1 MNRVETGE
9 WAERLDDLVGQCDR
23 NAGPSELLSRLHE
36 ILASG
41 PADICLAVKPSIS
54 RSSLQ
59 MLLDAGAFESA
70 ALRLLRNCGYM
81 LSRGHEG
88 MVIASVVVPSAGR
101 DYSYSAPSEVPALCG
116 ALAVALQECLALG

>member
-1 MNRVETGE
+1 MNRVATGE
-9 WAERLDDLVGQCDR
+9 WAERVDDLVGQCDR
-23 NAGPSELLSRLHE
+23 NAAACELLSRLHE
-36 ILASG
+36 ILVTG
-41 PADICLAVKPSIS
+41 PAHICLAIKPAIS

-59 MLLDAGAFESA
+59 LLLDAGAFESA

-88 MVIASVVVPSAGR
+88 LVIASVVVPSAGR
-101 DYSYSAPSEVPALCG
+101 DCSYSAPSEALALCG